1 MCAMT
6 DEAGKIAIVTHMH
19 PDGDAIG
26 SSVGLLLYLQSA
38 GKEARLVLNDNCP
51 ESLAFLTSGLE
62 DRIISYEV
70 SHEKA
75 LEAIRESDLIFC
87 LDMNSFGRTENLEDA
102 LRRASCPKI
111 LIDHHLSPDIG
122 CFDLVFSETA
132 ISSTSEFVYHILTG
146 TPSVGG
152 DPGKLPVKGAEALL
166 AGMTTDTNNFANSV
180 FPSTFRMAS
189 ELLAAGI
196 DRDAVLGSLYLNF
209 RENRFR
215 LMGKLL
221 SDNMVITP
229 EGTAYMIIDKDM
241 ARKYD
246 IKEGET
252 DGFVNAPLGIKNVRM
267 SFLLKEEDE
276 KFRVSIRSKK
286 GVSANKCSAM
296 YFNGGGHELAA
307 GGKLYKG
314 KDIPG
319 GTVAE
324 AAGYIEKHTREFL
337 SGSIG

>member
-1 MCAMT
+1 
-6 DEAGKIAIVTHMH
+6 
-19 PDGDAIG
+19 
-26 SSVGLLLYLQSA
+26 
-38 GKEARLVLNDNCP
+38 
-51 ESLAFLTSGLE
+51 
-62 DRIISYEV
+62 
-70 SHEKA
+70 
-75 LEAIRESDLIFC
+75 
-87 LDMNSFGRTENLEDA
+87 
-102 LRRASCPKI
+102 
-111 LIDHHLSPDIG
+111 
-122 CFDLVFSETA
+122 
-132 ISSTSEFVYHILTG
+132 
-146 TPSVGG
+146 
-152 DPGKLPVKGAEALL
+152 
-166 AGMTTDTNNFANSV
+166 
-180 FPSTFRMAS
+180 MAS